1 MFTKKIAVCLMT
13 LGMAGFA
20 GYTRSAP
27 VDVTYSYFENSTQF
41 NGACT
46 DVTAVDGKGAIN
58 TGLNYTL
65 KGNCKTQTKNQGT
78 QDSSLTPIGKLTYN
92 GIADGATG
100 VFDIVEIKQNS
111 QTASDGSVKASYN
124 FTLQAPKATVQ
135 APIVTAP
142 PTAQVPIITAPLSND
157 CKDDFKSLLL
167 PCASNPK
174 IIITEPNPIGETYLP
189 GCAGIN
195 NVAGR
200 ACFMNNPWMKD
211 EIYALRFKFAEV
223 KKTNVNDDSSE
234 ISIQSVTRDFYDEF
248 RYKMF
253 DISISEIPG
262 DFDETRLGKA
272 CVQKG
277 PEQGADLGIQGKQ
290 VIPGKTNRVLTS
302 YECPLTPGKQYYI
315 NVKASQPG
323 CRDPLTNTYPT
334 KQGCMTIIRTGVIQ
348 P

>member
-1 MFTKKIAVCLMT
+1 MGTKKIAKCLMV
-13 LGMAGFA
+13 LGMAGFV
-20 GYTRSAP
+20 GYAQAAS
-27 VDVTYSYFENSTQF
+27 VDVTYSYFENSVQF
-41 NGACT
+41 NGTCT
-46 DVTAVDGKGAIN
+46 DIAVVDGKGAIN

-65 KGNCKTQTKNQGT
+65 KGNCKTQTNNKGT
-78 QDSSLTPIGKLTYN
+78 PDSSLTPVGQLTYN
-92 GIADGATG
+92 GVADGAKG
-100 VFDIVEIKQNS
+100 VFDIVEIKQSS
-111 QTASDGSVKASYN
+111 QIASDGSVKASYN
-124 FTLQAPKATVQ
+124 FTLQAPKATTVQ
-135 APIVTAP
+135 TPIVTVL
-142 PTAQVPIITAPLSND
+142 PTALPVTTASSSND

-189 GCAGIN
+189 GCAGVN

-211 EIYALRFKFAEV
+211 EIYALRFKFAEI
-223 KKTNVNDDSSE
+223 KKANINDDSSE

-253 DISISEIPG
+253 DLSISEIPG
-262 DFDETRLGKA
+262 DFDEVRLGKA

-290 VIPGKTNRVLTS
+290 VIPGKTTRALTI
-302 YECPLTPGKQYYI
+302 YDCPLTPGKQYYI
-315 NVKASQPG
+315 NIKASQPG

-334 KQGCMTIIRTGVIQ
+334 KQGCMTIIRTGVVQ